1 MSRAIS
7 KMDGFMKFSNVG
19 GFVCHIANI
28 IVILYSF
35 IFYPDPTFNAMS
47 VIVQFFWLSVNVKG
61 LFLATSSSVLINH
74 MVSTKSF
81 LVCYN
86 MCSF

>member
-1 MSRAIS
+1 
-7 KMDGFMKFSNVG
+7 MKFNNVG

-35 IFYPDPTFNAMS
+35 IFYPDLKADAMS
-47 VIVQFFWLSVNVKG
+47 MVVSVFWLSINVKG

-74 MVSTKSF
+74 MVSTHF
-81 LVCYN
+81 LFARTLLKCV
-86 MCSF
+86 